1 MLLSSFKDTPS
12 NIQTKQK
19 NKTKTEYYFDY
30 CLISVKTVSTSKAS
44 LYFNHHRKGQ
54 LLNYM
59 INFPLNYQY
68 PDNPFSLWVPMLQYS
83 KWKQVI
89 RLNIRRSKVCQCE
102 MQHKSL
108 CVQHIVMKMN
118 QEDDNKKMVNN
129 KTHNALHG

>member
-1 MLLSSFKDTPS
+1 MIEIHEQFLKALLLSSFKFTS
-12 NIQTKQK
+12 SSIQTKQK
-19 NKTKTEYYFDY
+19 TKQKRNTT
-30 CLISVKTVSTSKAS
+30 LIIFWFQSKPF
-44 LYFNHHRKGQ
+44 LRQRHHIYFNYHRKGQ

-59 INFPLNYQY
+59 
-68 PDNPFSLWVPMLQYS
+68 MLKYY

-102 MQHKSL
+102 MQHKGL

-118 QEDDNKKMVNN
+118 QEDDNKKMVTN

>member
-1 MLLSSFKDTPS
+1 MLLSGFKFTSS

-19 NKTKTEYYFDY
+19 TKQKQNTT
-30 CLISVKTVSTSKAS
+30 LIIVWFQSKPF
-44 LYFNHHRKGQ
+44 LRQRHHIYFNDHRKGQ

-68 PDNPFSLWVPMLQYS
+68 PDNPFSLWVLMLQYS

-102 MQHKSL
+102 MQHKGL